1 MILLFLPLV
10 KILADAR
17 VISNSPDLSFD
28 RAILTGE
35 SKPIMATSFSEEP
48 GTNYL
53 ESSCIAMQG
62 TFCVNGTGRGIVV
75 STGDNTILVQLLNYL
90 QNLKLDYSTSIGNY

>member
-1 MILLFLPLV
+1 MKLCVLEMV
-10 KILADAR
+10 KIKISSQDLVPGDIIFCLGLKFLLMLESL
-17 VISNSPDLSFD
+17 VIPDLSFD

-62 TFCVNGTGRGIVV
+62 TFV
-75 STGDNTILVQLLNYL
+75 SMVLVEDCCIYW
-90 QNLKLDYSTSIGNY
+90 

>member
-1 MILLFLPLV
+1 M
-10 KILADAR
+10 
-17 VISNSPDLSFD
+17 SFD

-62 TFCVNGTGRGIVV
+62 TFV
-75 STGDNTILVQLLNYL
+75 SMVLVEGLLYLLVITQFLVQLLNYL
-90 QNLKLDYSTSIGNY
+90 QNLKLDYLHFNRKLLDLWL